1 MDNLKV
7 LYLIKLETAL
17 HQDHVIPAEAG
28 IQKVWHVTQS
38 MDFVPMPLL
47 RLLCFALVKV
57 RPTQNQWR
65 VSSRGDQVPETSVVA

>member
-1 MDNLKV
+1 MDNVKV
-7 LYLIKLETAL
+7 LYLIKLEIVL

-28 IQKVWHVTQS
+28 IQKVCQVTQS
-38 MDFVPMPLL
+38 IDFVPVPLL

-57 RPTQNQWR
+57 RPTKNQWR